1 MHTKREVK
9 EVGTITMVIS
19 QGLFLI
25 GNLVGGNKLLEP
37 RVFVLIEDGA
47 KMQLSPLPSTPPFV
61 TFGNE
66 VIRYPVPERD
76 KNLLSL
82 YDRVTHPQPEMGS
95 VGTAG
100 PRLVQ

>member
-1 MHTKREVK
+1 MHTKHEGK
-9 EVGTITMVIS
+9 EVGTISMIIT

-37 RVFVLIEDGA
+37 RVFTFIEEGA
-47 KMQLSPLPSTPPFV
+47 KIQLSPLPSLPPFV

-66 VIRYPVPERD
+66 VIKYSVPEKDR
-76 KNLLSL
+76 NLLSL
-82 YDRVTHPQPEMGS
+82 YDRVTHPQPEGVM
-95 VGTAG
+95 GTAG